1 MTAQPYLRLDGVSKR
16 YPGVVALHEASL
28 EAYCGEAMALMGANG
43 AGKSTLMNVLGGLV
57 MKGAG
62 TISIDGQPVILRS
75 PRDAA
80 ASGIAFVHQE
90 FTLLPSMTVAEN
102 VHADEF
108 PSRGGLLAPEI
119 MRARTAELLA
129 RLGSNL
135 PTDTRVENLSSGDR
149 QIVEIARALRRNPRV
164 VIFDEPTS
172 SLTDREKKRLFEV
185 IAALK
190 RDRAAIIYITH
201 FIDEIFAICDRVTVM
216 RNGRTVASIPIGS
229 VTSKE
234 VVHLMLG
241 ETDNIVRLG
250 KTPNGEAEDD
260 GGDVILEVKGLS
272 RAGVLTNVDLTL
284 RAGEIVGVW
293 GLLGSGRTELLRAL
307 VGLDAIDQGGLRLRR
322 HGDLLSISPRD
333 LHRFVGLV
341 TEDRRG
347 DGLFLP
353 LSVGT
358 NIVLPSLSAV
368 TNRLRLIVGRK
379 VGRLVH
385 NMMERLHIK
394 ASGPGQPVGTLSG
407 GNQQK
412 VVFARWLATNPQLL
426 LLDEPTRGLDV
437 SAKTEILKL
446 AVQFALAGGT
456 ILIVSS
462 ALEDLMRVSDRY
474 LVMSRG
480 AIVAQLPGSATA
492 DRLKRA
498 VSGDSSHSEL
508 SP

>member
-1 MTAQPYLRLDGVSKR
+1 VTPQAYLRLDGVSKR

-57 MKGAG
+57 MKEAG
-62 TISIDGQPVILRS
+62 TIAIDGQTVVLRS

-80 ASGIAFVHQE
+80 ATGIAFVHQE
-90 FTLLPSMTVAEN
+90 LSLLPSMTVSEN

-108 PSRGGLLAPEI
+108 PSRHGLLVTEI
-119 MRARTAELLA
+119 MRARTTELLA
-129 RLGSNL
+129 KLGSNL
-135 PTDTRVENLSSGDR
+135 PPDARVENLSSGDR
-149 QIVEIARALRRNPRV
+149 QIVEIARALRRNPRI

-172 SLTDREKKRLFEV
+172 SLTDREKKQLFEV

-201 FIDEIFAICDRVTVM
+201 FIDEIFVVCDRVTVM
-216 RNGRTVASIPIGS
+216 RNGRTVASSPIGS
-229 VTSKE
+229 VTARD

-250 KTPNGEAEDD
+250 KAPNGEAEHY
-260 GGDVILEVKGLS
+260 GGDVILEVQDLS
-272 RAGVLTNVDLTL
+272 RAGVLTNVNLTL
-284 RAGEIVGVW
+284 RAGEIVGIW
-293 GLLGSGRTELLRAL
+293 GLLGAGRTELLRAL
-307 VGLDAIDQGGLRLRR
+307 VGLDPIDRGELRVRR
-322 HGDLLSISPRD
+322 NGDLSPVSPRD

-341 TEDRRG
+341 TEDRRR

-358 NIVLPSLSAV
+358 NVALPSLLAL
-368 TNRLRLIVGRK
+368 TNRLHLIVRTRLD
-379 VGRLVH
+379 RLVH
-385 NMMERLHIK
+385 RMMKRLRIK
-394 ASGPGQPVGTLSG
+394 ASGPGQPAGTLSG

-412 VVFARWLATNPQLL
+412 VVFARWLATSPRIL

-437 SAKTEILKL
+437 AAKTEILKI
-446 AVQFALAGGT
+446 AVQFAVAGGA

-480 AIVAQLPGSATA
+480 AIVAQLPGSTDA
-492 DRLKRA
+492 DGLKRA
-498 VSGDSSHSEL
+498 VSDDSSRSEF
-508 SP
+508 SR

>member
-28 EAYCGEAMALMGANG
+28 DAYCGEAMALMGANG

-57 MKGAG
+57 MKEAG

-90 FTLLPSMTVAEN
+90 LSLLPSMTVSEN

-119 MRARTAELLA
+119 MRVRTAELLA
-129 RLGSNL
+129 RLGSHL

-149 QIVEIARALRRNPRV
+149 QIVEIARALRRNPRI

-190 RDRAAIIYITH
+190 RDQAAIIYITH

-216 RNGRTVASIPIGS
+216 RNGRTVASIPLGS
-229 VTSKE
+229 VTSTD

-250 KTPNGEAEDD
+250 KTPNGEPDD

-284 RAGEIVGVW
+284 RAGEIVGIW

-307 VGLDAIDQGGLRLRR
+307 VGLDAIDQGELRLRR
-322 HGDLLSISPRD
+322 NGDVLSVSPRD

-368 TNRLRLIVGRK
+368 TNRLHLIVGKRLA
-379 VGRLVH
+379 RLVH
-385 NMMERLHIK
+385 SMMKRLRIK

-412 VVFARWLATNPQLL
+412 VVFARWLATSPRIL

-437 SAKTEILKL
+437 AAKTEILKI
-446 AVQFALAGGT
+446 AVQFALAGGA

-480 AIVAQLPGSATA
+480 AIVAQLPGSTNA
-492 DRLKRA
+492 DGLKRA
-498 VSGDSSHSEL
+498 VSDDPSRSEF
-508 SP
+508 SR

>member
-1 MTAQPYLRLDGVSKR
+1 MTAEPFLRLDGVSKR
-16 YPGVVALHEASL
+16 YPGVVVLHEASL
-28 EAYCGEAMALMGANG
+28 EAYRGEAMALMGANG
-43 AGKSTLMNVLGGLV
+43 AGKSTLMNVLGGVV
-57 MKGAG
+57 MKEAG
-62 TISIDGQPVILRS
+62 TISIDGRPAILRS

-80 ASGIAFVHQE
+80 AAGIAFVHQE
-90 FTLLPSMTVAEN
+90 LSLLPSMTVAEN

-108 PSRGGLLAPEI
+108 PLRGGLLAPEI
-119 MRARTAELLA
+119 MRRRTAELLA

-135 PTDTRVENLSSGDR
+135 PTDIRVENLSAGDR
-149 QIVEIARALRRNPRV
+149 QIVEIARALRRRARI

-172 SLTDREKKRLFEV
+172 SLTGREKKRLFEV
-185 IAALK
+185 IAGLK
-190 RDRAAIIYITH
+190 RDGAAIIYITH
-201 FIDEIFAICDRVTVM
+201 FIDEIFAVCERVTVM
-216 RNGRTVASIPIGS
+216 RNGRTVASVPTGR
-229 VTSKE
+229 VTFRD

-250 KTPNGEAEDD
+250 KTPDGDAADD
-260 GGDVILEVKGLS
+260 GGDVVLQVKGLS
-272 RAGVLTNVDLTL
+272 RANVLRNVDLTL
-284 RAGEIVGVW
+284 RTGEIVGLW

-307 VGLDAIDQGGLRLRR
+307 VGLDAIDQGDLRWRR
-322 HGDLLSISPRD
+322 NGELLSVTPRE

-353 LSVGT
+353 LSVET
-358 NIVLPSLSAV
+358 NIALPSLAAL
-368 TNRLRLIVGRK
+368 TNRLHLIVGEK
-379 VGRLVH
+379 LSGLVES
-385 NMMERLHIK
+385 MMERLRIK
-394 ASGPGQPVGTLSG
+394 ASGPEQPVGTLSG

-412 VVFARWLATNPQLL
+412 VVLARWLATNPRLL

-480 AIVAQLPGSATA
+480 AIVAQRPGATTA
-492 DRLKRA
+492 DELKHA
-498 VSGDSSHSEL
+498 VSDDSSRSEF